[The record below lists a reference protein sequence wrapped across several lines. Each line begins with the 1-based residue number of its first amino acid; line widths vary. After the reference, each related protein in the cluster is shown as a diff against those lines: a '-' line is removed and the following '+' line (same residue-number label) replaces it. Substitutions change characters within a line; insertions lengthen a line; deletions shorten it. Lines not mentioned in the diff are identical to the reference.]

1 MTRSVWRKR
10 FKIAGLVLSIMMLGL
25 WVFSVM
31 FVSYYVAPSG
41 QWSLAIEFGRIRFA
55 DFQASNPGW
64 TCLPFYSNWKEIK
77 VTMPWTEF
85 ARAWLGLGLPGKHGG
100 GRFLTPVWL
109 LVVTVGLPT
118 AILWWRDRPPK
129 AGFCMVCKYNLTGN
143 VSCTCPE
150 CGTAVE

>member
-1 MTRSVWRKR
+1 
-10 FKIAGLVLSIMMLGL
+10 MLGL

-85 ARAWLGLGLPGKHGG
+85 ARAWLGFGLPGIDYDLDVNPDVIIPSIK
-100 GRFLTPVWL
+100 
-109 LVVTVGLPT
+109 VTEAT
-118 AILWWRDRPPK
+118 
-129 AGFCMVCKYNLTGN
+129 
-143 VSCTCPE
+143 
-150 CGTAVE
+150 